1 VPKETKKF
9 INPLLRPSQQE
20 VEPKQEKAPKQEKSA
35 PASPVQSNRSQSAR
49 QPGEQEEKSEPTPPR
64 QATAEPELQA
74 ASTNGDLTQPRT
86 PKTTRHNID
95 PNQQSTSRQES
106 GITTLE
112 RGGNSGQTYELQPE
126 TLRAHANQTLL
137 RPETPSYDPRVSA
150 PPEVEE
156 IVTEFKQNLGTQGVP
171 DVDEDINESDDDAY
185 EPETDFGVTTTKAR
199 RKRGDQAFERTHVR
213 FTVWVDKS
221 LKQSFEDIASQRDKP
236 KTTLLNEAIADLVRK
251 YEAP

>member
-1 VPKETKKF
+1 MPKETKKF

-20 VEPKQEKAPKQEKSA
+20 VEPKQEKSTPITT
-35 PASPVQSNRSQSAR
+35 VQSNRSESAR
-49 QPGEQEEKSEPTPPR
+49 QTGEQEEKSEQTSPDPPR
-64 QATAEPELQA
+64 QVAAEPELQV
-74 ASTNGDLTQPRT
+74 ASTNGDVTQPRT
-86 PKTTRHNID
+86 PKITKHNID
-95 PNQQSTSRQES
+95 PNHQSANRQES
-106 GITTLE
+106 SITTLE
-112 RGGNSGQTYELQPE
+112 RGSDSAQTYEPQPE
-126 TLRAHANQTLL
+126 TLRAHPNQTLL
-137 RPETPSYDPRVSA
+137 RPETPSYDPHVSA
-150 PPEVEE
+150 PPEAEE
-156 IVTEFKQNLGTQGVP
+156 IVTEFKQNLGIQEIP

-185 EPETDFGVTTTKAR
+185 EPETDFSVTTTKAR